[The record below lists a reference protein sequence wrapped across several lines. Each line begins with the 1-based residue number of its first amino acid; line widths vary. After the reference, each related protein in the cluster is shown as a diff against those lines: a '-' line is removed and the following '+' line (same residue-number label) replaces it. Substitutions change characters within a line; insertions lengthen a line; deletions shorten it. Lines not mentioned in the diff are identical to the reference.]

1 MSGIDRAVSSI
12 CGPTHDH
19 ALLWEPVEYGVYL
32 SCRKDEAVLLELALL
47 LRVEYTLL
55 LGVAPATGPK
65 ENVRHDG
72 QRKNRVYSGR
82 YLVFVVVRSF
92 CIVEVSIR
100 R

>member
-1 MSGIDRAVSSI
+1 MFLAEAYRPS
-12 CGPTHDH
+12 GPTYDH
-19 ALLWEPVEYGVYL
+19 GLLWEPVEYGVDL
-32 SCRKDEAVLLELALL
+32 SCRKDEDVLLELALL

-55 LGVAPATGPK
+55 LDVAPVTSPK

-72 QRKNRVYSGR
+72 QRKNRVYAGR
-82 YLVFVVVRSF
+82 YLVFVVVRSS